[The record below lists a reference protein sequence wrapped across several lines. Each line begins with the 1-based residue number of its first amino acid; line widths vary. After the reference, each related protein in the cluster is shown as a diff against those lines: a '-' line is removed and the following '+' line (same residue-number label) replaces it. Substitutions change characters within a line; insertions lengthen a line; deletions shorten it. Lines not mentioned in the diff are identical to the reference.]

1 MKNNRARFGV
11 SEMDIEGIVIFDAAA
26 GVPLFSRMKTKTDPS
41 LFSSF
46 ITAIGHF
53 TKELKFGGLSSF
65 TTEEKVIYLAPRDRI
80 VTALIAPKK
89 KEYQTAYSLANE
101 LGRQFEESGI
111 SSNISRKQDY
121 DEFAEVVDQFLRK
134 IQNPFLTRVSE
145 FIQNQY
151 PGEVTVKPNLMKRD
165 GSQGSVDILIDAGK
179 SGASSGNATEK
190 FGKNYSFVKV
200 LDSMVGRVHIIEFIE
215 ELDNFAVL
223 AMKKD
228 EMMLKPY
235 FPARAIIVGR
245 EYDSAAIDFLMKLP
259 KGNIGRYIDGA
270 YIYAGLKLKG
280 IPKETRCVVD
290 VWKWHDDTD
299 PEPVDF

>member
-1 MKNNRARFGV
+1 
-11 SEMDIEGIVIFDAAA
+11 MDIEGIIIFDAAA
-26 GVPLFSRMKTKTDPS
+26 GVPLFSRMKTRTDPS

-53 TKELKFGGLSSF
+53 TRELKFGGLSSF

-80 VTALIAPKK
+80 ITALIAPKK

-111 SSNISRKQDY
+111 SSNISRKEDY

-179 SGASSGNATEK
+179 SAASSGNVTEK
-190 FGKNYSFVKV
+190 FGENYSFVKV
-200 LDSMVGRVHIIEFIE
+200 LDSMVGRVHIIEFIDS
-215 ELDNFAVL
+215 LDNFAVL

-228 EMMLKPY
+228 EMILTPY

-290 VWKWHDDTD
+290 VWKWHDDTN